1 MACDCA
7 ARLEDQGEEIDKV
20 KTLLWGNGSP
30 EKGHVVRLQRI
41 EDAQT
46 VMGDHVKK
54 MSAAASK
61 LFWTVLAGFLA
72 MIGMIGADVFAAH
85 WR

>member
-7 ARLEDQGEEIDKV
+7 AKLEDQGKEIDKV
-20 KTLLWGNGSP
+20 ITLLWGNGSP
-30 EKGHVVRLQRI
+30 EKGHVVRLQRV
-41 EDAQT
+41 EDAQKT
-46 VMGDHVKK
+46 MSDHVQK
-54 MSAAASK
+54 MSATASK

-72 MIGMIGADVFAAH
+72 MLGMIGAGLFTAH